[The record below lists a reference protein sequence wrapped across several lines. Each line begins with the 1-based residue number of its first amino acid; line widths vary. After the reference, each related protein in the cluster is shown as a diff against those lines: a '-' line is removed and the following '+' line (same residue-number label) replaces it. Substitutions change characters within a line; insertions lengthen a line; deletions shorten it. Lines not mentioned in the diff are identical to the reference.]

1 MKLIETILNKMP
13 KVSKFQKKF
22 FIVVAQMFLAIQGKI
37 NFRSLSRYSGLSEKT
52 FRRWF
57 QKHFD
62 FALFN
67 TLAIEELEKFEEV
80 GCAIDACFLE
90 KAGKV
95 TYGIAHFWN
104 GCRSKAEKGLE
115 TTLAAIIN
123 IKTKTAYPLY
133 TEQTPPAEEINLAGS
148 NGESTRIDF
157 YISVI
162 KKIGESIKKF
172 TKVLICDGYYTK
184 KKFIDGV
191 SALGFTYV
199 GKLRS
204 DANLKILYNGEHKK
218 VPGRPKKFEKK
229 CDVKKLDG
237 FTFLKDIDEE
247 TRLYEGT
254 FYSVC
259 LERKI
264 KVVAVTSTA
273 EEQVPVALLFSTDIE
288 MNGEAIYLYY
298 TARFQI
304 EFVLRD
310 AQQFTGF
317 GSCQSRKKESLH
329 FHTNI
334 SLVAINIVK
343 VQEQLEFDQ
352 TKKKIFSML
361 NHKIKNHNET
371 LISRF
376 FSLLDIDLTSIKSKP
391 VYNDMVNY
399 GVIFHESV

>member
-1 MKLIETILNKMP
+1 MTE
-13 KVSKFQKKF
+13 VSKFQKKF
-22 FIVVAQMFLAIQGKI
+22 FMIVVQMFLAIQGKI

-57 QKHFD
+57 QKYFD

-67 TLAIEELEKFEEV
+67 TLAIEKLEKFEEV

-104 GCRSKAEKGLE
+104 GCKSKAEKGLE

-133 TEQTPPAEEINLAGS
+133 TEQTPSPKEINSMCNNEEA
-148 NGESTRIDF
+148 TRIDF
-157 YISVI
+157 YLSVI
-162 KKIGESIKKF
+162 TKISDFIKKF
-172 TKVLICDGYYTK
+172 TKILIGDGYYTK

-191 SALGFTYV
+191 LALGFTYV
-199 GKLRS
+199 GKLRL
-204 DANLKILYNGEHKK
+204 DANLKILYNGERKK
-218 VPGRPKKFEKK
+218 ALGRPKKFEKK
-229 CDVKKLDG
+229 CDVKQLDG

-259 LERKI
+259 LEREI
-264 KVVAVTSTA
+264 KVVAVTPVVG
-273 EEQVPVALLFSTDIE
+273 EQTPVALLFSTDIK
-288 MNGEAIYLYY
+288 MNGEAVYLYY

-317 GSCQSRKKESLH
+317 GSCQSRNKESIH
-329 FHTNI
+329 FHTNM

-343 VQEQLEFDQ
+343 IQEQFESNQ
-352 TKKKIFSML
+352 TKKTVFSML

-376 FSLLDIDLTSIKSKP
+376 FSLLDMDLTLIKSNP

-399 GVIFHESV
+399 GVIFHDFA